1 MTFQETGLHEFIV
14 RATDELGFEQP
25 TPIQER
31 IIPLIL
37 NNERDL
43 IALAQTGTGKT
54 AAFGLPLIH
63 LADMDSKKIQAIVL
77 CPTRELC
84 MQITGDLDKYSKFM
98 DGFKTVAVYGGAD
111 IRNQIRAL
119 KSGVQVVVG
128 TPGRVMDLIKRE
140 VLQLA
145 HIKWLVLDEADE
157 MLNMG
162 FKEDLDVILA
172 ETPAEKRTFLFS
184 ATMPPEI
191 AGIARKYMNKP
202 EEVSVGSRNQG
213 ADNVRHEFYTVN
225 AKDRY
230 AALKR
235 IADIYPNIYGIVF
248 CRTRAITKEVADK
261 LMNDGYNADALHG
274 DLSQAQRDFVM
285 NRFRIKQVQL
295 LVATDVA
302 ARGLDVNDLTHIINY
317 DLPDD
322 NEVYI
327 HRTGRTA
334 RAGKSGVAI
343 SIIHSRESKKIR
355 DIESM
360 LHKKFE
366 QKKVPTGVEICEKQ
380 LFTLVDRVE
389 KVEVDEAQ
397 IEQFLPVILNK
408 LEWLTR
414 EDLIKHFVSVEFNRI
429 LNYYKNTPDLNVAR
443 PEENKRRAPKE
454 NFVTLQ
460 INIGFQD
467 GLNPPRLIGLVNEN
481 TRNRDI
487 DVGRIEIQQKFSLF
501 EIEKNSWE
509 EVLKSFQDAKFDGV
523 KVKAELS
530 RTEMKARP
538 KGRSGERSG
547 ERSFD
552 RPKYRSDEKRSG
564 YRSDDKPNYRSDDRP
579 KYKSDDRPK
588 YKSDDKP
595 RYKSDERPKFKSDD
609 KAKYKPDDRPKYKT
623 DDSQGDNSKPWMN
636 ELSKD
641 WSAEK
646 PKRKSGA
653 WTKDKPK
660 GKTAGK
666 STDKSKESYGG
677 SRKKKSPFKNW

>member
-1 MTFQETGLHEFIV
+1 MTGLTKEKIRMTFQETGLREDIT

-37 NNERDL
+37 NSEKDL

-63 LADMDSKKIQAIVL
+63 LTDMDNNKVQTIVL

-84 MQITGDLDKYSKFM
+84 MQITGDMEKYSKYAR
-98 DGFKTVAVYGGAD
+98 GFKTVAVYGGAD
-111 IRNQIRAL
+111 IRNQIKDL
-119 KSGVQVVVG
+119 KSGCQVVVG
-128 TPGRVMDLIKRE
+128 TPGRVMDLINRK

-145 HIKWLVLDEADE
+145 YIKWLVLDEADE

-191 AGIARKYMNKP
+191 ASIARKYMNKP
-202 EEVSVGSRNQG
+202 EEVSVGNRNQG
-213 ADNVRHEFYTVN
+213 ADNVRHEFYTVH

-230 AALKR
+230 SALKR

-285 NRFRIKQVQL
+285 NRFRIKQLQL

-334 RAGKSGVAI
+334 RAGKSGIAI
-343 SIIHSRESKKIR
+343 SIIHTRETGKIR
-355 DIESM
+355 AIEHM
-360 LHKKFE
+360 LGKRFD

-380 LFTLVDRVE
+380 LFNLVDRVE
-389 KVEVDEAQ
+389 KVTVDEAQ
-397 IEQFLPVILNK
+397 IEQFLPVIYKK
-408 LEWLTR
+408 LDWLSR
-414 EDLIKHFVSVEFNRI
+414 EDLIKHFVSEEFNRI
-429 LNYYKNTPDLNVAR
+429 LTYYKNTPDLNVAHA
-443 PEENKRRAPKE
+443 EEERGRGDSRRRSNSKAQ
-454 NFVTLQ
+454 FMTLQ
-460 INIGFQD
+460 INAGFKD
-467 GLNPPRLIGLVNEN
+467 GLNPPRLIGLINEQ

-487 DVGRIEIQQKFSLF
+487 AVGRIEIGQKSSIF
-501 EIEKNSWE
+501 EVDKTAWE
-509 EVLKSFQDAKFDGV
+509 EVMKAFHNAKFEGV
-523 KVKAELS
+523 KVRVEIS
-530 RTEMKARP
+530 GTEPKARP
-538 KGRSGERSG
+538 KYKSNDKPGFKSGERSG
-547 ERSFD
+547 
-552 RPKYRSDEKRSG
+552 
-564 YRSDDKPNYRSDDRP
+564 
-579 KYKSDDRPK
+579 YKSDERSG
-588 YKSDDKP
+588 YKSDDK
-595 RYKSDERPKFKSDD
+595 
-609 KAKYKPDDRPKYKT
+609 
-623 DDSQGDNSKPWMN
+623 QGDKSKPWAN
-636 ELSKD
+636 FLTDEKKKGKGAD
-641 WSAEK
+641 RWS
-646 PKRKSGA
+646 G
-653 WTKDKPK
+653 DKPK
-660 GKTAGK
+660 
-666 STDKSKESYGG
+666 ESRGG
-677 SRKKKSPFKNW
+677 RNKKKSPYKNW

>member
-1 MTFQETGLHEFIV
+1 MNFQETGLREDII

-37 NNERDL
+37 NSEKDL

-63 LADMDSKKIQAIVL
+63 LTDMDFNKVQTIVL

-84 MQITGDLDKYSKFM
+84 MQITGDMEKYSKYAK
-98 DGFKTVAVYGGAD
+98 GFSTVAVYGGAD
-111 IRNQIRAL
+111 IRNQIKAL
-119 KSGVQVVVG
+119 KSGCQVVVG
-128 TPGRVMDLIKRE
+128 TPGRVMDLINRK

-145 HIKWLVLDEADE
+145 FIKWLVLDEADE

-172 ETPAEKRTFLFS
+172 ETPKEKRTFLFS
-184 ATMPPEI
+184 ATMPGEI
-191 AGIARKYMNKP
+191 AAIARKYMNDP
-202 EEVSVGSRNQG
+202 EEISVGNRKQG
-213 ADNVRHEFYTVN
+213 ADNVRHEYYTVQ

-230 AALKR
+230 SALKR

-285 NRFRIKQVQL
+285 NRFRIKQLQL

-334 RAGKSGVAI
+334 RAGKSGIAI
-343 SIIHSRESKKIR
+343 SIIHSRETGKIR
-355 DIESM
+355 AIEHM
-360 LHKKFE
+360 LGKRFE

-380 LFTLVDRVE
+380 LFNLVDRVE
-389 KVEVDEAQ
+389 KVEIDEAQ
-397 IEQFLPVILNK
+397 IEQFLPDILKK
-408 LEWLTR
+408 LDWLSR

-429 LNYYKNTPDLNVAR
+429 LTYYKNTPDLNVAR
-443 PEENKRRAPKE
+443 PEDERDRKRTPRGEFK
-454 NFVTLQ
+454 TLQ
-460 INIGFQD
+460 INIGYQD
-467 GLNPPRLIGLVNEN
+467 GLNPPRLIGFINEQ
-481 TRNRDI
+481 TRNRNI
-487 DVGRIEIQQKFSLF
+487 EVGRIEIGENSSYF
-501 EIEKNSWE
+501 EIENQSWE
-509 EVLKSFQDAKFDGV
+509 EVIKAFRDDAKFDGV
-523 KVKAELS
+523 SVRVEISGTQQKA
-530 RTEMKARP
+530 
-538 KGRSGERSG
+538 
-547 ERSFD
+547 
-552 RPKYRSDEKRSG
+552 RPKYRSNDRPNYK
-564 YRSDDKPNYRSDDRP
+564 SDDRPKRRSDDRP

-588 YKSDDKP
+588 YKSDD
-595 RYKSDERPKFKSDD
+595 RPKHMSDD
-609 KAKYKPDDRPKYKT
+609 RA
-623 DDSQGDNSKPWMN
+623 
-636 ELSKD
+636 
-641 WSAEK
+641 AEK
-646 PKRKSGA
+646 PKAWLNELSNDWSKDKKKSKTDG
-653 WTKDKPK
+653 WSKDKPK
-660 GKTAGK
+660 GKSKDG
-666 STDKSKESYGG
+666 SFSKSKEAYGG
-677 SRKKKSPFKNW
+677 KKNKRSPYKNW